1 MSTYTKLKNNN
12 NNNNNEADSYP
23 QASKDSWK
31 NPLKNHITES
41 TNPRNNLVS
50 IILYFT
56 STSS

>member
-1 MSTYTKLKNNN
+1 MSTYTKLK

-41 TNPRNNLVS
+41 TNPQNNLVS